1 MSDQSTVIYAVD
13 GAVATVTMNR
23 PDAMNSFNVALRA
36 DLTAVLQQADN
47 DEAVRVVVLT
57 GAGRAFSPG
66 ADLKEG
72 INDAVERQLNHE
84 YRPVLD
90 AINNMRKPVIAAL
103 NGFAAG
109 VGLSVALTSDLVVM
123 GDNAFLLSPF
133 TAISLV
139 PDGGATWLLV
149 RQLGYKRAYQMSI
162 EGERLSAAD
171 ALDAGLIN
179 RVVPAD
185 DVVSNAQA
193 WAGELAE
200 KAPLSLAATKRAMR
214 LAMSASYD
222 EAFRFEAM
230 LQGQCA
236 ASEDAAEG
244 VQAFLEKRPAKFT
257 GK

>member
-1 MSDQSTVIYAVD
+1 MSDQSTVIYSVD
-13 GAVATVTMNR
+13 GGVATVTMNR
-23 PDAMNSFNVALRA
+23 PDAMNSFNGALRA
-36 DLTAVLQQADN
+36 DLTAVLQTADN
-47 DEAVRVVVLT
+47 DDAVRVVVLT

-72 INDAVERQLNHE
+72 IEASVERQLNHE

-90 AINNMRKPVIAAL
+90 AINTMRKPVIAAV

-171 ALDAGLIN
+171 ALSAGLIN

-185 DVVSNAQA
+185 EVVSNAQA
-193 WAGELAE
+193 WAAELAE

-214 LAMSASYD
+214 LAMNASYD

-236 ASEDAAEG
+236 ASADAAEG
-244 VQAFLEKRPAKFT
+244 VQAFLEKRPAKFV